1 MLSPEQGGLCLKRGF
16 ILSTWNFRTSLAAQ
30 KWNDLHSVLTNEH
43 GFAEK
48 PALIGLSCGGLYCYQ
63 WAIENPQK
71 VACLYGDAPVSD
83 MRSWPR
89 GKGDGF
95 DSPDDWKKL
104 MKAFGFASEAEA
116 IAYNG
121 NPIDNLTPW
130 LKPTSQSYTS
140 MVMRMM
146 LSYGNRILAFWLR
159 GIDKWAAISP
169 SLGNR
174 GVIIIRMA

>member
-1 MLSPEQGGLCLKRGF
+1 
-16 ILSTWNFRTSLAAQ
+16 
-30 KWNDLHSVLTNEH
+30 
-43 GFAEK
+43 
-48 PALIGLSCGGLYCYQ
+48 
-63 WAIENPQK
+63 
-71 VACLYGDAPVSD
+71 
-83 MRSWPR
+83 MRSWSR

-104 MKAFGFASEAEA
+104 MKVFGFASEVEA

-146 LSYGNRILAFWLR
+146 LSYENRILAFWLR
-159 GIDKWAAISP
+159 GIDKWVAISP

>member
-104 MKAFGFASEAEA
+104 MKVFGFASEAEA